1 MAFAYTVDR
10 YYVQGNKKVREGT
23 FTNGA
28 GDTGG
33 DIDTGLYRCESMIL
47 SPRGAAV
54 IASAA
59 TVNESLPCA
68 GNAVT
73 IVCTADEDGQ
83 WRAIG
88 Y

>member
-10 YYVQGNKKVREGT
+10 YFVQGNKKVRQGSY
-23 FTNGA
+23 TNGA

-33 DIDTGLYRCESMIL
+33 DIDTGLQTCESMLL
-47 SPRGAAV
+47 SPTGAAV
-54 IASAA
+54 IASAPV
-59 TVNESLPCA
+59 TNETMPCA

-83 WRAIG
+83 WTAKG